1 MKKSEANYMM
11 NHLMRSFRR
20 RKKNIMV
27 RLQKLINWEENVLRQ
42 KSKCQWIQAGDKLEF
57 KILF

>member
-1 MKKSEANYMM
+1 
-11 NHLMRSFRR
+11 
-20 RKKNIMV
+20 MV

-57 KILF
+57 KILFQNVVAKEIQKLYHLADPYKWGSV